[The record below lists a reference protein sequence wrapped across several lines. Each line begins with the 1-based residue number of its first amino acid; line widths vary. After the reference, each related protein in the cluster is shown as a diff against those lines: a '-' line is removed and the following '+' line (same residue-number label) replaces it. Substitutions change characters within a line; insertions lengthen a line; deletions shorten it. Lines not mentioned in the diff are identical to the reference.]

1 MRTAAFILFAL
12 ITAAAAVFSTLVA
25 SRQLSLEKEVTELHS
40 QLDAMRLERDRQ
52 EAEKTVLRQ
61 EQGRIQADLE
71 ARLAEERSQL
81 ETCSNQQ
88 LRQFQEI
95 SASLLNLQK
104 RLTDIQAL
112 TAPSVG
118 ASPREE
124 PGAPAQ
130 PMSGV
135 PGVSGPAAGTQNAPG
150 GPKPAVGAPAPP
162 PAKIDVPRGAFPTRE
177 QEADKLQKVN

>member
-1 MRTAAFILFAL
+1 MRTEAFILFAL
-12 ITAAAAVFSTLVA
+12 ITAAAAALSTLAA
-25 SRQLSLEKEVTELHS
+25 SRYLGLEKEVAELHS

-61 EQGRIQADLE
+61 EQGRIQANLE

-81 ETCSNQQ
+81 ETCANQH

-112 TAPSVG
+112 TAPSGG
-118 ASPREE
+118 ASLPKEE
-124 PGAPAQ
+124 TGAP
-130 PMSGV
+130 
-135 PGVSGPAAGTQNAPG
+135 TAPS
-150 GPKPAVGAPAPP
+150 KTD
-162 PAKIDVPRGAFPTRE
+162 IPRGAIPTRE
-177 QEADKLQKVN
+177 QEADKLQKAN